1 MEKSETKATEAEA
14 LTSAGASLAQY
25 ASEKRGPTLVIV
37 ESSMGASELRR
48 TLPQLGDFANCEV
61 PYRSDDSRY
70 PRLGW
75 QSWVCRRVCERASRI
90 PRWLVE
96 RQRMARYANVP
107 LSSLGQSPL
116 TSSAD
121 VLMARSLKQHRH
133 LLWASSTGKPDLGD
147 MEEEA
152 SFDDDG
158 ELPLVF
164 RDFAPLGSSYAKR
177 TGGTFQDIA
186 STSATGI
193 VECPGAYRT
202 VCARVDVF
210 GSAVN
215 AVMVSDDLAGDSAL
229 GEAGYQD
236 QDCAHAFRILR
247 ALLAEW
253 VDDVSKRR
261 SEHADALLVNVERWL
276 RDRSSILHHPSLRR
290 LVQSTTKRVRTR
302 LVSDLRRLGLRVVHA
317 GENEVIVATRE
328 TDPKLAAAHLEFV
341 SQTISQRPVFRY
353 LHLKPRAFY
362 ASLLYLNAHN
372 FGAIELLDQD
382 EDMTNE
388 EGEERLPVQDRFVSQ
403 WDLAIELPPV
413 AVDWFNVLVGA
424 FLHKPLKART
434 GNLQQDESFTQQFVE
449 TFSSQKLMPVISEL
463 QRDYH
468 GTSTALDF
476 VILSCRALA
485 LDPSVEE
492 ECVRARRLLLA
503 QLGVREFDPKAQ
515 IKAPPLKI
523 VVKGVACPHC
533 DASVDVDVAA
543 AFHRGRAEEAHQGIV
558 ADEDAEPPQC
568 LCDRCGAA
576 LPSSVL
582 EQRVAETISLC
593 RARFLAQD
601 LRCKRCKRVCREE
614 SATHCPCSGTY
625 DTDVNTQ
632 EFYAYLN
639 ECHDASNYF
648 KFETLG
654 EKCLALVDECKA
666 DVKRRLGGPYH
677 VA

>member
-1 MEKSETKATEAEA
+1 M
-14 LTSAGASLAQY
+14 
-25 ASEKRGPTLVIV
+25 
-37 ESSMGASELRR
+37 
-48 TLPQLGDFANCEV
+48 
-61 PYRSDDSRY
+61 
-70 PRLGW
+70 
-75 QSWVCRRVCERASRI
+75 
-90 PRWLVE
+90 
-96 RQRMARYANVP
+96 
-107 LSSLGQSPL
+107 
-116 TSSAD
+116 
-121 VLMARSLKQHRH
+121 
-133 LLWASSTGKPDLGD
+133 
-147 MEEEA
+147 
-152 SFDDDG
+152 
-158 ELPLVF
+158 
-164 RDFAPLGSSYAKR
+164 
-177 TGGTFQDIA
+177 
-186 STSATGI
+186 
-193 VECPGAYRT
+193 
-202 VCARVDVF
+202 
-210 GSAVN
+210 
-215 AVMVSDDLAGDSAL
+215 
-229 GEAGYQD
+229 
-236 QDCAHAFRILR
+236 
-247 ALLAEW
+247 
-253 VDDVSKRR
+253 
-261 SEHADALLVNVERWL
+261 
-276 RDRSSILHHPSLRR
+276 
-290 LVQSTTKRVRTR
+290 
-302 LVSDLRRLGLRVVHA
+302 VHA
-317 GENEVIVATRE
+317 GETEVIVATRE

-382 EDMTNE
+382 EDMDDT
-388 EGEERLPVQDRFVSQ
+388 EERLPVQDRFVSQ
-403 WDLAIELPPV
+403 WDLAIELPPI

-449 TFSSQKLMPVISEL
+449 TFASQKLMPVISEL

-468 GTSTALDF
+468 GSTTALDF

-515 IKAPPLKI
+515 IKKPPTKI
-523 VVKGVACPHC
+523 EVKGVACPHC
-533 DASVDVDVAA
+533 DATIDVDVAA
-543 AFHRGRAEEAHQGIV
+543 AFHRGRAEEKHAGV
-558 ADEDAEPPQC
+558 VPDEDAEPPQC

-582 EQRVAETISLC
+582 EQRVAETITLC

-614 SATHCPCSGTY
+614 RATHCPCSGTY

-639 ECHDASNYF
+639 ECHDAAGYF

-654 EKCLALVDECKA
+654 EKCLSLVDECKA